1 MSDETPLIDVNDR
14 LRLLGTAHIAT
25 ASVEAVMEQIA
36 TYQPDIVAV
45 ELCQSRYETLIS
57 DRRLDKEGLLK
68 VVKEGKAPMVLL
80 QSMLS
85 AEQRKLGLDEGQQ
98 PGAELL
104 AAVNIGKEAGCEIAL
119 VDRDIQVT
127 LRRAWRKMKFREK
140 WRLLTSLLED
150 DDDEDEVKAVITN
163 ENKSQFEYVTVNIKD
178 KIAVK
183 VADPLGPRA
192 TGVGCAM
199 WKSSTGES
207 GRCAWNSKGQC
218 FCPAPE

>member
-1 MSDETPLIDVNDR
+1 MTKKI
-14 LRLLGTAHIAT
+14 
-25 ASVEAVMEQIA
+25 
-36 TYQPDIVAV
+36 
-45 ELCQSRYETLIS
+45 
-57 DRRLDKEGLLK
+57 
-68 VVKEGKAPMVLL
+68 
-80 QSMLS
+80 
-85 AEQRKLGLDEGQQ
+85 
-98 PGAELL
+98 
-104 AAVNIGKEAGCEIAL
+104 NIGVFFMRIQVVFPFIAL
-119 VDRDIQVT
+119 
-127 LRRAWRKMKFREK
+127 
-140 WRLLTSLLED
+140 LLLSGCSTVGEVYD
-150 DDDEDEVKAVITN
+150 WAFDDDEDDVKAVITN